1 MNIFYL
7 NPNPE
12 ICAQWHNNSHCS
24 KMIIEYA
31 QLMSTAHR
39 VLDGKEYYGLTK
51 NSRKIKRWK
60 LNSKLEHILYKASH
74 VNHPSGIWV
83 RQSKGNYF
91 WLYELWKEL
100 NKEFMYRYDHDKS
113 HESFRKLEDALYMPP
128 MNIPDG
134 TWTEPTPAMPDDVK
148 DNCSLTA
155 YRNYYIEYKQHL
167 AKWGKREEPY
177 WYVKAA

>member
-39 VLDGKEYYGLTK
+39 VLDGEEYYGQTK
-51 NSRKIKRWK
+51 NGRKIKRWK
-60 LNSKLEHILYKASH
+60 LSSNLENVLYKASH

-83 RQSKGNYF
+83 RQSRGNYF

-167 AKWGKREEPY
+167 AKWGKREEPH
-177 WYVKAA
+177 WYVRAA